1 MIKEKWHY
9 VGTTNFEFTYTF
21 YEEYLNEDE
30 TKCKRVW
37 DDGSIE
43 IFDLA

>member
-1 MIKEKWHY
+1 MTEKWHY
-9 VGTTNFEFTYTF
+9 VGTTNFEFTPAF

-37 DDGSIE
+37 DDGEIE